1 MLDYTK
7 TAVKKT
13 VEDFKK
19 LDYIRNICTQ
29 AVYIAYLAYAW
40 ITGAGILWAN
50 IVLLALST
58 AYFIFFL
65 IATAGLPN
73 GAKRLKK
80 RVRDVFLVC
89 KKTVQ
94 LYTLGV
100 MIYGI
105 YATTTHITPISVI
118 LSAFMIVGW
127 VLQIIFEV
135 VFRFFLAKANL
146 IIAGMEADYDQM
158 TKPVKTVG
166 NFFKKLAGKEIEP
179 EKEKSKHRVWLDKK
193 VAENKADKKERKTE
207 EKRAKKDA
215 KKQKREDM
223 RNTVYFFEENETN
236 EPTLPQPNEIFE
248 ENDG

>member
-7 TAVKKT
+7 AALKKT

-29 AVYIAYLAYAW
+29 AVYIAYLIYAW
-40 ITGAGILWAN
+40 IAGAGVLWAN
-50 IVLLALST
+50 IALFALAT
-58 AYFIFFL
+58 AYFTFFL
-65 IATAGLPN
+65 IATAGAPD

-80 RVRDVFLVC
+80 HVRDVFFVC

-94 LYTLGV
+94 LFTLGV

-105 YATTTHITPISVI
+105 YATTTHITPLSVI
-118 LSAFMIVGW
+118 LSALMIVGW
-127 VLQIIFEV
+127 ILQIIFEV
-135 VFRFFLAKANL
+135 VFRFFLAKAHL
-146 IIAGMEADYDQM
+146 IMAGMEADYEQM

-166 NFFKKLAGKEIEP
+166 NFFKKLAGKEVQP

-193 VAENKADKKERKTE
+193 VAESKAEKKERKTE

-215 KKQKREDM
+215 KKQKREDR
-223 RNTVYFFEENETN
+223 RNTYYFFEEDETAA
-236 EPTLPQPNEIFE
+236 PTSPDLEEIFE
-248 ENDG
+248 ENE

>member
-29 AVYIAYLAYAW
+29 AVYIGYLVYAW
-40 ITGAGILWAN
+40 ITGAGIFWAN
-50 IVLLALST
+50 IALFALST

-65 IATAGLPN
+65 TVTAGAPD
-73 GAKRLKK
+73 GTKRLKK
-80 RVRDVFLVC
+80 RVRDLFFVC
-89 KKTVQ
+89 KKAVQ
-94 LYTLGV
+94 LYALGV

-105 YATTTHITPISVI
+105 YVATTHITPISVI
-118 LSAFMIVGW
+118 LSALMIVGW

-135 VFRFFLAKANL
+135 VSRFFLSKAYL
-146 IIAGMEADYDQM
+146 IIAGMEADYEQM

-193 VAENKADKKERKTE
+193 VNESKTEKKERKTQ

-215 KKQKREDM
+215 KKQKREDK